1 MATEIAQLGFSHV
14 ELSHGIRMVLV
25 PGILRA
31 VEEGVIRVASVHN
44 FCPLPPGVTQAAPN
58 LFEPSARDSRE
69 RDQWLRYTRRT
80 IEFAGQLKASVVVCH
95 LGSVGFFWSNPAARL
110 RNFIDAQGE
119 GGGFSHPELSSRVQ
133 RVLTQVQSRAAAY
146 WKRVVQGVKA
156 VEALAREKRVQLG
169 FENRERL
176 EELPLDTEF
185 ARLFEELGPG
195 APSGYWHDTGHAEI
209 KQRLGVRDQAVQI
222 CDNAAHLLGFHL
234 HDVDAAGKDH
244 RALGDGTVNFES
256 VSSFWKPE
264 HVLVLEL
271 APDVDVSGVHHS
283 KREIEALVA
292 ARGLV
297 LQP

>member
-1 MATEIAQLGFSHV
+1 MAVEIAELGFSHV
-14 ELSHGIRMVLV
+14 ELSHGIRMLLV

-31 VEEGVIRVASVHN
+31 VEEGVVRVASVHN
-44 FCPLPPGVTQAAPN
+44 FCPLPPGITQAAPN
-58 LFEPSARDSRE
+58 LFEPSARDARE

-80 IEFAGQLKASVVVCH
+80 IEFAGQVKASAVVCH

-110 RNFIDAQGE
+110 RAFIDAQGE
-119 GGGFSHPELSSRVQ
+119 GSGFSHPELSRRVQ

-146 WKRVVQGVKA
+146 WQRVIQGVKN
-156 VEALAREKRVQLG
+156 VETLAREKRVQLA

-185 ARLFEELGPG
+185 RRLFEELGPSSS
-195 APSGYWHDTGHAEI
+195 SGYWHDTGHAEI
-209 KQRLGVRDQAVQI
+209 KQRLGVTDQMAQLREQI
-222 CDNAAHLLGFHL
+222 GRLSGFHL

-244 RALGDGTVNFES
+244 RALGDGKIDFET

-264 HVLVLEL
+264 HTLVLEL
-271 APDVDVSGVHHS
+271 APDVDLSGVQRS
-283 KREIEALVA
+283 KREIEALVT

-297 LQP
+297 LEP